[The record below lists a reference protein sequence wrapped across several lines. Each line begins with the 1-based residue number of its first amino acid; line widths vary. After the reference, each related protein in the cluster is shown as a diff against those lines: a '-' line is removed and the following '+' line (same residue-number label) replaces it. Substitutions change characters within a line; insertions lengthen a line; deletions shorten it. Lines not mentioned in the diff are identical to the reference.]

1 MVKDL
6 KRTQGR
12 CYYCSKLGKRPTGS
26 LCNYFLQLHVNLQL
40 PKLQVKKK
48 KEKQEPNWAGLMG
61 FIKHT
66 DL

>member
-6 KRTQGR
+6 KRKQGR
-12 CYYCSKLGKRPTGS
+12 CYYCSKLGKGPTGS

-48 KEKQEPNWAGLMG
+48 KRKARAKLGRAYG
-61 FIKHT
+61 FH
-66 DL
+66 